1 MKQEKPI
8 QKTKMN
14 SISQNK
20 LIDKIFKYEKQKNYE
35 LLKLITRK
43 PQQVHQ
49 IYTNNGVL
57 IHEDEEKYSGFFS
70 LMNSYNKT
78 HDINISKYTKKKNE
92 NKNFLKQYTGY
103 KLYNKKICRDDV
115 GTLYSNILPLYNKKK
130 FYFSNKFLSGK
141 GIFQKS
147 GLLMQSQRHLNEYYK
162 RVEKR
167 IFNKGLRDL
176 SYLNH
181 INMLIEEKV
190 QRNKMKEMEKE
201 YELLEKYG
209 NIKKENISERLEKYK
224 RSKEY
229 KLQKR
234 IEAMKALDLFV
245 QNQKDIENEKKYIE
259 KINNL
264 IESEEKER
272 QKELDNSKKNT
283 TNFNYD
289 NENNISLFILNRYPN
304 NKYNNKIN
312 ASTTLQK
319 NKSSTNIQSTL
330 YKSYKDT
337 INSTNNNYETKQTI
351 FNNKRFKKRNSIN
364 TNPDFSD
371 ITLENNDNDT
381 NEKKD
386 TSEYININDQTTN
399 KNNPIN
405 IFPNIKRYK
414 KISNNESSEKI
425 ESKSKTKGTFT
436 ISKHEKNE
444 NLSTISIFNKT
455 DNDSLKITGR
465 NNNNYSIKNF
475 KLIQDLTKY
484 SEKPKSKPREKKN
497 KINISTNMN
506 YNSSMDDI
514 TKGDLKWNLYKDFNN
529 LNNKIFFRNNNRK
542 FKKFCDNAT
551 TMPKSVDDKI
561 EKSLELD
568 EHIKQAHI
576 NYVKLLMKEKI
587 SEYYNKSE

>member
-1 MKQEKPI
+1 MKREKPI
-8 QKTKMN
+8 QNKKIITV
-14 SISQNK
+14 SQNK
-20 LIDKIFKYEKQKNYE
+20 LIDKIFKYEKVKNYE
-35 LLKLITRK
+35 LLKLINRK

-57 IHEDEEKYSGFFS
+57 IHEDEEKYSGFFD

-78 HDINISKYTKKKNE
+78 HDINISKYREKKNE
-92 NKNFLKQYTGY
+92 NKNFLKQYIGY
-103 KLYNKKICRDDV
+103 KLYNTKICRDDI
-115 GTLYSNILPLYNKKK
+115 GTLYSNLLPLYNEKKY
-130 FYFSNKFLSGK
+130 FFSNKFLSGK

-176 SYLNH
+176 SFLSK

-190 QRNKMKEMEKE
+190 QRNKIKEMEKE

-209 NIKKENISERLEKYK
+209 NIKKENMSERLERYK

-229 KLQKR
+229 KLRQR

-245 QNQKDIENEKKYIE
+245 QTQKDIENEKKYNENIT
-259 KINNL
+259 KL

-272 QKELDNSKKNT
+272 KKELDTSKKNT
-283 TNFNYD
+283 TNFNYEK
-289 NENNISLFILNRYPN
+289 ENNSSLFILNRYQN
-304 NKYNNKIN
+304 TKYNNKIN
-312 ASTTLQK
+312 ASRTLQK

-337 INSTNNNYETKQTI
+337 INSTNNNFETKQTI
-351 FNNKRFKKRNSIN
+351 FNNRKLNKRNSIN
-364 TNPDFSD
+364 TNPDFSVL
-371 ITLENNDNDT
+371 TLENNNNDT

-405 IFPNIKRYK
+405 NFPNIKRFK

-425 ESKSKTKGTFT
+425 ESKNKTKGTFT

-444 NLSTISIFNKT
+444 NLSTMSIFNKT
-455 DNDSLKITGR
+455 DNNSLKKTGR
-465 NNNNYSIKNF
+465 NHYNYSIKNF

-484 SEKPKSKPREKKN
+484 NEKPKPKPREKKN
-497 KINISTNMN
+497 KINISTTMN
-506 YNSSMDDI
+506 YNSSVDDI
-514 TKGDLKWNLYKDFNN
+514 TKGDLKWNLYKDFNS
-529 LNNKIFFRNNNRK
+529 LNNKIFFRINNLK
-542 FKKFCDNAT
+542 FKKFCDNANT
-551 TMPKSVDDKI
+551 IPKSVDDKI
-561 EKSLELD
+561 DKSLELD
-568 EHIKQAHI
+568 EQIKQSRI
-576 NYVKLLMKEKI
+576 NYIKLLMKDKI
-587 SEYYNKSE
+587 SKYYNKNE

>member
-78 HDINISKYTKKKNE
+78 HDINISKYAEKKNE

-245 QNQKDIENEKKYIE
+245 QNQKDIENEKNI
-259 KINNL
+259 L
-264 IESEEKER
+264 
-272 QKELDNSKKNT
+272 KK
-283 TNFNYD
+283 
-289 NENNISLFILNRYPN
+289 
-304 NKYNNKIN
+304 
-312 ASTTLQK
+312 
-319 NKSSTNIQSTL
+319 
-330 YKSYKDT
+330 
-337 INSTNNNYETKQTI
+337 
-351 FNNKRFKKRNSIN
+351 
-364 TNPDFSD
+364 
-371 ITLENNDNDT
+371 
-381 NEKKD
+381 
-386 TSEYININDQTTN
+386 
-399 KNNPIN
+399 
-405 IFPNIKRYK
+405 
-414 KISNNESSEKI
+414 
-425 ESKSKTKGTFT
+425 
-436 ISKHEKNE
+436 
-444 NLSTISIFNKT
+444 
-455 DNDSLKITGR
+455 
-465 NNNNYSIKNF
+465 
-475 KLIQDLTKY
+475 
-484 SEKPKSKPREKKN
+484 
-497 KINISTNMN
+497 
-506 YNSSMDDI
+506 
-514 TKGDLKWNLYKDFNN
+514 
-529 LNNKIFFRNNNRK
+529 
-542 FKKFCDNAT
+542 
-551 TMPKSVDDKI
+551 
-561 EKSLELD
+561 
-568 EHIKQAHI
+568 
-576 NYVKLLMKEKI
+576 
-587 SEYYNKSE
+587 

>member
-78 HDINISKYTKKKNE
+78 HDINISKYAEKKNE

-289 NENNISLFILNRYPN
+289 NENNTSLFILNRYPN

-444 NLSTISIFNKT
+444 NLSTISIFN
-455 DNDSLKITGR
+455 NSR
-465 NNNNYSIKNF
+465 F
-475 KLIQDLTKY
+475 
-484 SEKPKSKPREKKN
+484 N
-497 KINISTNMN
+497 KI
-506 YNSSMDDI
+506 
-514 TKGDLKWNLYKDFNN
+514 
-529 LNNKIFFRNNNRK
+529 
-542 FKKFCDNAT
+542 
-551 TMPKSVDDKI
+551 
-561 EKSLELD
+561 
-568 EHIKQAHI
+568 
-576 NYVKLLMKEKI
+576 
-587 SEYYNKSE
+587 